1 MSAFL
6 TGPDAAT
13 ARAPLWSLWA
23 ARWLSAPSPSF
34 ADEESDMTE
43 TLTATLPA
51 TEDLFRADAYA
62 VTTTATVLAVSASE
76 AGVEIILDRTLFYPM
91 GGGQPGDTGVILAP
105 DGTECVITDTRK
117 GIQPGTI
124 AHRAASAGT
133 LAPGQTVTLRLDWP
147 RRHKLMRMHTCL
159 HLLSAVIPAGVT
171 GGQVG
176 EDKGRLD
183 FDIGELVLDRDAI
196 EAQLNALI
204 AADHPV
210 GQRAIT
216 DAELDANP
224 GLVKTMSVQPPR
236 GAGIVRLIEIP
247 GVDLQPCGGTHV
259 ARTGE
264 IGPVRIEKIENKGK
278 RNRRVVLAFAE
289 G

>member
-23 ARWLSAPSPSF
+23 TRWLSAPSPSF
-34 ADEESDMTE
+34 ANEESDMTE
-43 TLTATLPA
+43 TFTAAVPA

-62 VTTTATVLAVSASE
+62 VTTTATVLAVSAGE
-76 AGVEIILDRTLFYPM
+76 AGTEIILDRTLFYPM
-91 GGGQPGDTGVILAP
+91 GGGQPGDTGVIVAP
-105 DGTECVITDTRK
+105 DGTESVITDTRK

-124 AHRAASAGT
+124 AHWAASAGT

-183 FDIGELVLDRDAI
+183 FDIGDLVLDRDAI

-210 GQRAIT
+210 GQCAIT

-236 GAGIVRLIEIP
+236 GAGTVRLIEIP

>member
-6 TGPDAAT
+6 TGVDPAGSG
-13 ARAPLWSLWA
+13 PLWPHWA
-23 ARWLSAPSPSF
+23 ARWLSSRRVEIPALEDP
-34 ADEESDMTE
+34 DMTE
-43 TLTATLPA
+43 TIDAPLPA
-51 TEDLFRADAYA
+51 TEDLFRANAYA
-62 VTTTATVLAVSASE
+62 VSETATVLAVAVGE
-76 AGVEIILDRTLFYPM
+76 AGAEIFLDRTLFYPT
-91 GGGQPGDTGVILAP
+91 GGGQPGDWGVIVSP
-105 DGTECVITDTRK
+105 DGTEIVITDTRK
-117 GIQPGTI
+117 GSAPGTI
-124 AHRAASAGT
+124 AHCTTSAPA
-133 LAPGQTVTLRLDWP
+133 LQPGDKVTLRLDWP

-171 GGQVG
+171 GGQVS
-176 EDKGRLD
+176 EEKGRLD

-196 EAQLNALI
+196 EAQLNHLI

-210 GQRAIT
+210 GHRWIT